1 MDNDRDKIPE
11 LSRRKFLKEIIA
23 GSIAAI
29 AASVASSQLA
39 STQKIEK

>member
-23 GSIAAI
+23 GSV